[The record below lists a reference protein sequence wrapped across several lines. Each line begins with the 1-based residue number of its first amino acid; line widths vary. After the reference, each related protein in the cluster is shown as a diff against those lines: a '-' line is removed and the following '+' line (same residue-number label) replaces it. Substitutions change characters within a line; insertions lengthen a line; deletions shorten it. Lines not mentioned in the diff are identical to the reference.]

1 MVVREVFG
9 RGDNCQMNGM
19 MVMELRY
26 RLALFAARD
35 PHSLFPLI
43 ARAITVSTAN
53 TLFGRAG
60 SQLAIKSGEAGSNS
74 RIDVGTSQEKQ
85 TGL

>member
-1 MVVREVFG
+1 
-9 RGDNCQMNGM
+9 MNGM

-26 RLALFAARD
+26 RLALLAARD

-53 TLFGRAG
+53 TPSGGAG
-60 SQLAIKSGEAGSNS
+60 SQLATKSGEAGDKS
-74 RIDVGTSQEKQ
+74 RIDGGTSQEK
-85 TGL
+85 